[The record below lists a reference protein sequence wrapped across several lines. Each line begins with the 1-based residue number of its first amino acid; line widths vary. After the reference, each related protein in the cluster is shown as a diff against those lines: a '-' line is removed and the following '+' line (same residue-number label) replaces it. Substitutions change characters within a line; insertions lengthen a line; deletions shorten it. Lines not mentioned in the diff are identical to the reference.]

1 MQTDIMCLVHFTT
14 QSPEGEEVSVHE
26 PTHMEH
32 TDILKNVF
40 RKIVFLIGTSEQCAY
55 PK

>member
-1 MQTDIMCLVHFTT
+1 MCLVHFTT

-26 PTHMEH
+26 PTRMEH
-32 TDILKNVF
+32 TDILKNIL
-40 RKIVFLIGTSEQCAY
+40 RKNVFLIGALGHSAD

>member
-1 MQTDIMCLVHFTT
+1 MCLVHFTT

-26 PTHMEH
+26 PTWMEH
-32 TDILKNVF
+32 TDSLKNIF
-40 RKIVFLIGTSEQCAY
+40 RENVFLIAALEHCAY